1 MADLATITIPVD
13 SSAMVRAVKD
23 AKSLEGS
30 IKLLTNAL
38 DSGVIG
44 QKQFDAGLA
53 QLEKQFK
60 NLFKSADGATSSI
73 LGYVQSLRESKSA
86 TEAAAK
92 SKDNLAMATKRA
104 ETAFALANQ
113 KAQEE
118 LQTLKNRAEFAWAMA
133 MQRERESQAA
143 VRAAEQQAKAEAN
156 LTAELL
162 RQRNAVEQAT
172 RAKAQAAQAQIG
184 PNLGLGARGISA
196 SASAGAYEAEIERL
210 RQKFDKTYVAAQLY
224 QNSLAELNR
233 AHMLGVTSTK
243 QHEAAVESLRAEYQA
258 FQTGTATA
266 SNRFSQYTAQNA
278 SSMNQFG
285 VVVQQAGYQVGD
297 FLVQIQSGTN
307 PLVAFGQQATQL
319 VGILPLMGAGFMGLS
334 AGALVALSAG
344 LGIAIP
350 LVTAI
355 GAAFMRTGESA
366 NEGAGG
372 VDNYAKAMEALTA
385 EIQRN
390 QEAFL
395 QLKFDTESSGVAR
408 SRQEME
414 DLRNEIPKVREQ
426 VEALNNALRSMGPEG
441 AIFSLFGGDSGLSD
455 LEARLA
461 GLEAMLSTLEAQEEA
476 QRMLNGGLSVAAGIQ
491 KGLVYDKTVE
501 LRLAKEQAVEETKA
515 EDLAR
520 RKKDAF
526 HAMAGEMGAVSS
538 AMFNA
543 NDGAASIL
551 SNLVGAT
558 NAAMGLRDAL
568 GQVESAAASR
578 ADRIASLT
586 AQIAAA
592 SRGASVSAAQAQAE
606 TAAQLSRTGASLD
619 QIAAAAQNAGEQA
632 KEIEKLEGS
641 LRDLTKTS
649 GGAAGGTKKLKEEL
663 TAAQKAAQDF
673 ANAMDGYVVSAVG
686 GVADAFGDFITRGFK
701 DFKGFVKD
709 VIGSFKNMIAQMI
722 AIALRNK
729 ILIGLGFATAG
740 AGGAG
745 AVMGSGFGTAGLGGM
760 ISTAASGFGSGFMTS
775 VYGGLGGT
783 AGAVSG
789 GLSVGGLSGIST
801 AIGAIAAPLLAVAA
815 VFSFFKKKTK
825 ELDSGLRITVGN
837 MDALV
842 ETFRTV
848 QTTRFF
854 GLSKKVKTTVEEASA
869 EVSDP
874 VIKAIQDIQTQVIK
888 AAEMFGIA
896 ESEFEDFV
904 YKFDVSLKGL
914 TDEQKI
920 QKINE
925 ELLKMG
931 DAFASLTGHFT
942 SMNELLAAAQQR
954 YDLQTRLLELQGDTE
969 ALLARQRELE
979 LAAVHD
985 LNRELLLQI
994 HALEDQQRA
1003 LQAYQQT
1010 LNETTQALEE
1020 ANRAYESALGDLRN
1034 AMARQLSEAQSA
1046 LDSAKSVFD
1055 TALSNRYETLQNNLS
1070 STEQALADAQQA
1082 LAEAQRRA
1090 FEEGIQN
1097 RITAVNASFNSLI
1110 ANLEARLDVA
1120 QRKAAASR
1128 EIFEA
1133 LDSALRDRR
1142 LASDAATF
1150 ASRRSALSYV
1160 SSGGTD
1166 IDKLTSAL
1174 GILNEP
1180 SEQFFGT
1187 FQDYAR
1193 DFALTTNA
1201 IKENR
1206 DLAEATMTAD
1216 EKTVMLLE
1224 QQIEQSRAS
1233 QEAQVEALEK
1243 MLVVQEDF
1251 LTVSQ
1256 AMEQLLAAQEN
1267 YDQAKEAHDE
1277 LLLQYPQLQETFIS
1291 VGDALANYLAA
1302 QATYEQVQAQ
1312 HAELVAQFPMLNE
1325 SVLTVAQAVTNL
1337 QSAIAAQAAATAAQ
1351 TAAQTALAN
1360 AIAAANQAATTEAV
1374 PGFAVGGMHI
1384 GGPRIVGE
1392 NGPELEVTGPSRIYS
1407 NRDTAAMFRD
1417 PNLASAVDGLRKEVS
1432 GMRSEQ
1438 LQIQVEVSKNVK
1450 RIYDIERKWDTD
1462 GLPPERV

>member
-1 MADLATITIPVD
+1 MADLGTVSILVD
-13 SSAMVRAVKD
+13 VRGQPIVKD
-23 AKSLEGS
+23 LAKDL
-30 IKLLTNAL
+30 NNVA
-38 DSGVIG
+38 
-44 QKQFDAGLA
+44 AA
-53 QLEKQFK
+53 EKQVSAATQKVMADFK
-60 NLFKSADGATSSI
+60 RMQAITAMLKKTTDDTSNSFKRLS
-73 LGYVQSLRESKSA
+73 VQELQQASQNMQGFER
-86 TEAAAK
+86 
-92 SKDNLAMATKRA
+92 
-104 ETAFALANQ
+104 ALAN
-113 KAQEE
+113 
-118 LQTLKNRAEFAWAMA
+118 
-133 MQRERESQAA
+133 
-143 VRAAEQQAKAEAN
+143 
-156 LTAELL
+156 
-162 RQRNAVEQAT
+162 T
-172 RAKAQAAQAQIG
+172 R
-184 PNLGLGARGISA
+184 RGM
-196 SASAGAYEAEIERL
+196 G
-210 RQKFDKTYVAAQLY
+210 
-224 QNSLAELNR
+224 
-233 AHMLGVTSTK
+233 
-243 QHEAAVESLRAEYQA
+243 
-258 FQTGTATA
+258 
-266 SNRFSQYTAQNA
+266 
-278 SSMNQFG
+278 QFG
-285 VVVQQAGYQVGD
+285 MATQQVGYQVGD
-297 FLVQIQSGTN
+297 FLVQVQSGTN
-307 PLVAFGQQATQL
+307 AFVAFGQQATQL
-319 VGILPLMGAGFMGLS
+319 VGILPAFSRQLGLS
-334 AGALVALSAG
+334 VGTLIGISSG

-350 LVTAI
+350 LITAI
-355 GAAFMRTGESA
+355 GAAFMRTGQEAEDSA
-366 NEGAGG
+366 KG
-372 VDNYAKAMEALTA
+372 VDTYKKALDGLQSSIGSVQEELNKLSFGTEDVAIASARKALVDLQAEIAKLKASQRTVRGGLILAPTA
-385 EIQRN
+385 EERAAID
-390 QEAFL
+390 AL
-395 QLKFDTESSGVAR
+395 VADYVA
-408 SRQEME
+408 MVGH
-414 DLRNEIPKVREQ
+414 IRELENKQ
-426 VEALNNALRSMGPEG
+426 AALVEAQ
-441 AIFSLFGGDSGLSD
+441 D
-455 LEARLA
+455 
-461 GLEAMLSTLEAQEEA
+461 
-476 QRMLNGGLSVAAGIQ
+476 MLNGGLSVAAGIQ
-491 KGLVYDKTVE
+491 KGLVYDKEVE
-501 LRLAKEQAVEETKA
+501 LRLARQSAEETKLLEA
-515 EDLAR
+515 GLSQAAIEGAKLAGL
-520 RKKDAF
+520 D
-526 HAMAGEMGAVSS
+526 
-538 AMFNA
+538 
-543 NDGAASIL
+543 L
-551 SNLVGAT
+551 SNLSDAAMDVLMLAT
-558 NAAMGLRDAL
+558 NMGIA
-568 GQVESAAASR
+568 VEAAANLR
-578 ADRIASLT
+578 LEQGRLDRLN
-586 AQIAAA
+586 
-592 SRGASVSAAQAQAE
+592 
-606 TAAQLSRTGASLD
+606 
-619 QIAAAAQNAGEQA
+619 QNAGRGA
-632 KEIEKLEGS
+632 
-641 LRDLTKTS
+641 TS
-649 GGAAGGTKKLKEEL
+649 GRAIEFGTGPNAGKTVEEIRRLEAATRRAAGGARKLKEGLDE
-663 TAAQKAAQDF
+663 AAKAAEQLQKQLE
-673 ANAMDGYVVSAVG
+673 APLVNAVG
-686 GVADAFGDFITRGFK
+686 SISDAFGDFVARGLR
-701 DFKGFVKD
+701 DFKGFVKS
-709 VIGSFKNMIAQMI
+709 ILGSFQNMIAQMI
-722 AIALRNK
+722 AMAVKNRIMLSLGIGGLTPGMAAAGQIAG
-729 ILIGLGFATAG
+729 IGNAGSMLGSFAGGGVAG
-740 AGGAG
+740 SGLLGGFGAAMPSFLGGAG
-745 AVMGSGFGTAGLGGM
+745 NGLFAVGANAAAAGGS
-760 ISTAASGFGSGFMTS
+760 IAATI
-775 VYGGLGGT
+775 
-783 AGAVSG
+783 GAV
-789 GLSVGGLSGIST
+789 
-801 AIGAIAAPLLAVAA
+801 AAPLLAVAA

-985 LNRELLLQI
+985 LNRSLLLQVHI
-994 HALEDQQRA
+994 LEDYQIA
-1003 LQAYQQT
+1003 L
-1010 LNETTQALEE
+1010 NKTTQALEE
-1020 ANRAYESALGDLRN
+1020 ANRVYEGALSDLRG

-1097 RITAVNASFNSLI
+1097 RIAAVNASFNSLI
-1110 ANLEARLDVA
+1110 AGLEARLDVA

-1128 EIFEA
+1128 EVFEA

>member
-1 MADLATITIPVD
+1 MVDLADIVIRVD
-13 SSAMVRAVKD
+13 STQLVGASTATQSLQKNTLALLASLSRAGGATLQYQREV
-23 AKSLEGS
+23 
-30 IKLLTNAL
+30 KLLN
-38 DSGVIG
+38 D
-44 QKQFDAGLA
+44 
-53 QLEKQFK
+53 
-60 NLFKSADGATSSI
+60 
-73 LGYVQSLRESKSA
+73 
-86 TEAAAK
+86 
-92 SKDNLAMATKRA
+92 
-104 ETAFALANQ
+104 
-113 KAQEE
+113 
-118 LQTLKNRAEFAWAMA
+118 
-133 MQRERESQAA
+133 
-143 VRAAEQQAKAEAN
+143 
-156 LTAELL
+156 
-162 RQRNAVEQAT
+162 
-172 RAKAQAAQAQIG
+172 AQAQGIIT
-184 PNLGLGARGISA
+184 NNELSRSLRQLETRYNSMGLAVDKAGRLMES
-196 SASAGAYEAEIERL
+196 SQAGA
-210 RQKFDKTYVAAQLY
+210 
-224 QNSLAELNR
+224 
-233 AHMLGVTSTK
+233 
-243 QHEAAVESLRAEYQA
+243 
-258 FQTGTATA
+258 
-266 SNRFSQYTAQNA
+266 NRFGHT
-278 SSMNQFG
+278 
-285 VVVQQAGYQVGD
+285 VQQVGYQVGD
-297 FLVQIQSGTN
+297 FFVQVQSGTN
-307 PLVAFGQQATQL
+307 FMVAFGQQATQL
-319 VGILPLMGAGFMGLS
+319 
-334 AGALVALSAG
+334 AG
-344 LGIAIP
+344 LIPGVLGAALGIGIS
-350 LVTAI
+350 LFTAI
-355 GAAFMRTGESA
+355 GATLMRSSESA
-366 NEGAGG
+366 GTFQ
-372 VDNYAKAMEALTA
+372 DAMKSANDVLSE
-385 EIQRN
+385 
-390 QEAFL
+390 
-395 QLKFDTESSGVAR
+395 TESILKIVNGDFDQLREKFGSLSPSIMALVDTRADIALR
-408 SRQEME
+408 NIADAAKS
-414 DLRNEIPKVREQ
+414 LRNELTEMYNGNVWLNVSRAEDLGAAFRFGTQATRELAAAMENLKNQDTLQGQ
-426 VEALNNALRSMGPEG
+426 VEAATRLRELFLSMAGPVEQMTSDELAFYLAIVDAEEATRELHRRTVEVQTTTGGLLDLMRLFRNAADEAAGAVG
-441 AIFSLFGGDSGLSD
+441 AIAA
-455 LEARLA
+455 EANVAAGFVSRLA
-461 GLEAMLSTLEAQEEA
+461 GAMWEAAQTRITA
-476 QRMLNGGLSVAAGIQ
+476 
-491 KGLVYDKTVE
+491 
-501 LRLAKEQAVEETKA
+501 TKA
-515 EDLAR
+515 LETMKIEFSAGGQAMEKYAGRSTQSTRKIEDGFGNVIQTV
-520 RKKDAF
+520 KKL
-526 HAMAGEMGAVSS
+526 GGGGRGAVKEAFS
-538 AMFNA
+538 
-543 NDGAASIL
+543 
-551 SNLVGAT
+551 
-558 NAAMGLRDAL
+558 DA
-568 GQVESAAASR
+568 E
-578 ADRIASLT
+578 
-586 AQIAAA
+586 
-592 SRGASVSAAQAQAE
+592 
-606 TAAQLSRTGASLD
+606 
-619 QIAAAAQNAGEQA
+619 
-632 KEIEKLEGS
+632 
-641 LRDLTKTS
+641 
-649 GGAAGGTKKLKEEL
+649 
-663 TAAQKAAQDF
+663 KAAKDF
-673 ANAMDGYVVSAVG
+673 ANTMDGYVVSAVG
-686 GVADAFGDFITRGFK
+686 GVADAFGDFITRGFR

-722 AIALRNK
+722 AIALKNK

-745 AVMGSGFGTAGLGGM
+745 AIMGSGFGTSGLGGM
-760 ISTAASGFGSGFMTS
+760 ISTAASGFGSGFMSSIT
-775 VYGGLGGT
+775 GGFGGMT
-783 AGAVSG
+783 GAIGG
-789 GLSVGGLSGIST
+789 GLSAGGIGGVAT
-801 AIGAIAAPLLAVAA
+801 AIGAIAAPLLAVAGI
-815 VFSFFKKKTK
+815 FSFFKKKTK

-874 VIKAIQDIQTQVIK
+874 VVKAIQDIQTQVIK

-931 DAFASLTGHFT
+931 DAFASLSGHFT

-1020 ANRAYESALGDLRN
+1020 ANRAYESALGDLRG

-1055 TALSNRYETLQNNLS
+1055 TALSNRYESLQNNLS

-1097 RITAVNASFNSLI
+1097 RIAAVNASFNSLI
-1110 ANLEARLDVA
+1110 AGLEARLDVA

-1128 EIFEA
+1128 EVFEA

-1201 IKENR
+1201 IK
-1206 DLAEATMTAD
+1206 DSAAVAEATMTAD

-1291 VGDALANYLAA
+1291 VGDALASYLAA

-1337 QSAIAAQAAATAAQ
+1337 RGAIAAQAAATAAQ
-1351 TAAQTALAN
+1351 TAAQAALAN

-1407 NRDTAAMFRD
+1407 NRDTASMFRD